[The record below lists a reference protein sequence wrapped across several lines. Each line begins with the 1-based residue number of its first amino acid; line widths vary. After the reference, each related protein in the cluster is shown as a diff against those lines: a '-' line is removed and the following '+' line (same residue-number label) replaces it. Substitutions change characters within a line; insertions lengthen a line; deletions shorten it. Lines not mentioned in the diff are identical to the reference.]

1 MFYPYQLRLEEG
13 DILGLRSRNSMT
25 ITENYMQFAIF
36 FTFTVLSLVPKFLRY
51 SKKCK
56 ILTRQIGQLTCLTK
70 SLGKHSRTHGQKNYA
85 LSSNAEGC
93 PELFVKVLTS
103 LMASTASKALDKFST
118 PFFLTKFLNFPPFF
132 TRAKEVVHLL
142 SCLPAALLLSAA
154 FTIVDGR
161 STVLWKVTWSDIRID
176 ESCVS
181 CV

>member
-1 MFYPYQLRLEEG
+1 MFYPYLLRLEEG

-85 LSSNAEGC
+85 LPSNLEDS
-93 PELFVKVLTS
+93 LQLLVKSPSS
-103 LMASTASKALDKFST
+103 LMDSTASKALEKFST
-118 PFFLTKFLNFPPFF
+118 PFFLTKYLNFPPFF
-132 TRAKEVVHLL
+132 AWDDEVRH
-142 SCLPAALLLSAA
+142 
-154 FTIVDGR
+154 
-161 STVLWKVTWSDIRID
+161 
-176 ESCVS
+176 
-181 CV
+181 